1 MLIIF
6 FVPVLCSCS
15 CSTRLTLATPRRDLW
30 HFQTVRWCSELSRT
44 STASPLTKPT
54 RYTLSLHSVD
64 LSIQCHPPLNR
75 YTLSRLLSIIQPL
88 SLTALGGGIMV
99 TAAWLVFEICM
110 QSNHLAMW
118 SLFQELI
125 RLSFYLLFSAN
136 WLLAIH
142 KTSFILN
149 S

>member
-54 RYTLSLHSVD
+54 RYTFSWFIWFQPTVT
-64 LSIQCHPPLNR
+64 HPPRNR

-99 TAAWLVFEICM
+99 TTAWLVLRFVYNQIIF
-110 QSNHLAMW
+110 QF
-118 SLFQELI
+118 SLCSRI
-125 RLSFYLLFSAN
+125 
-136 WLLAIH
+136 WLDCL
-142 KTSFILN
+142 FILFAVFCQFCY
-149 S
+149 